1 VGVLEILDRVSDES
15 ARPLAIERVDA
26 ARCERRWW
34 SRWEPHVR
42 ARRRVDRFLGELA
55 DGGDGPAA
63 VVCHSLLIRSIL
75 RRHCPD
81 DGDLARGLIPNCSV
95 LSIDVGRDG
104 DGALRLA
111 NPALAFNPTE

>member
-1 VGVLEILDRVSDES
+1 
-15 ARPLAIERVDA
+15 
-26 ARCERRWW
+26 
-34 SRWEPHVR
+34 
-42 ARRRVDRFLGELA
+42 VDRFLLELA
-55 DGGDGPAA
+55 DGEGPAA

-104 DGALRLA
+104 DGDGALRLA